1 VSAVAGTVRR
11 SRGGEVYSMTLEV
24 GSKNRV
30 LALLKGRWLQCTVV
44 AVLALTWWR
53 GESWLSDLGRLDE
66 NAISAIQAAE
76 AEAST
81 KAILVP
87 LTVDVIVGTNDT
99 LERIFRKLELS
110 VTDLATLRALPD
122 IRRSLD
128 RLYPGETLKF
138 GVRDNQLVS
147 LERQLSPS
155 ETLQVRRDENGFDS
169 SVIVNPLEKNVRV
182 GEATIKNSLFQA
194 AGEAGLSDSLAM
206 KITNIF
212 RWDIDFVLDIQPG
225 DRFRVIYEEL
235 SQDGTPL
242 GEGDVLAVEFIN
254 QGTVYRAIRFAHDDE
269 ASESSEDGDFGYYT
283 PDGRSLRKAFL
294 RAPLEFTRVSSRF
307 NLYRRH
313 PVLNRMRAHRGV
325 DYAAPTGTPVK
336 AAGEGRVRFVGNKG
350 GYGKVIEIQH
360 ANDVRTVYGH
370 LSRFARGLR
379 QGERVRQGEVIGYVG
394 MTGLAT
400 GPHLHYEYLQSG
412 IHKDPQKVPLPNDRP
427 IPASRMAE
435 FRTQAGPLLAS
446 LDAGR
451 VTPALL
457 AATTETDSTA
467 TSDRQP
473 EKSAARGASL

>member
-1 VSAVAGTVRR
+1 
-11 SRGGEVYSMTLEV
+11 MTLEV

-30 LALLKGRWLQCTVV
+30 LAWLKGRGLQCAVV

-66 NAISAIQAAE
+66 SAINAIQAAE

-87 LTVDVIVGTNDT
+87 LTIDVIVGTNDT

-138 GVRDNQLVS
+138 GVRDKQLVS

-155 ETLQVRRDENGFDS
+155 ETLQVKRDEDGFDS
-169 SVIVNPLEKNVRV
+169 SVIVNPLEKTVRV

-242 GEGDVLAVEFIN
+242 GEGDVLAVEFVN
-254 QGTVYRAIRFAHDDE
+254 QGTVYRALRFAHNE
-269 ASESSEDGDFGYYT
+269 VEGESEDGDFGYYT

-325 DYAAPTGTPVK
+325 DYAAPIGTPVK
-336 AAGEGRVRFVGNKG
+336 AAGEGRVRFVGTKG

-360 ANDVRTVYGH
+360 ANNVRTLYGH
-370 LSRFARGLR
+370 LSRFARGLN

-400 GPHLHYEYLQSG
+400 GPHLHYEYLQNG
-412 IHKDPQKVPLPNDRP
+412 VHKDPQKVPLPNDRP
-427 IPASRMAE
+427 IPATVMAT
-435 FRTQAGPLLAS
+435 FRERAGPLLAS

-457 AATTETDSTA
+457 AAMSSGPDQVASNQVNNLPA
-467 TSDRQP
+467 DRAGA
-473 EKSAARGASL
+473 KTAARGAAL

>member
-1 VSAVAGTVRR
+1 
-11 SRGGEVYSMTLEV
+11 MTLEV

-53 GESWLSDLGRLDE
+53 GESWLADLGRLDE
-66 NAISAIQAAE
+66 GTIGALQAAE
-76 AEAST
+76 TEAAR
-81 KAILVP
+81 KAVLVP
-87 LTVDVIVGTNDT
+87 LTVDVIVGANDT
-99 LERIFRKLELS
+99 LEQIFRKLELS
-110 VTDLATLRALPD
+110 VTDLASLRALPD
-122 IRRSLD
+122 LRRSLD
-128 RLYPGETLKF
+128 RLYPGELLKF
-138 GVRDNQLVS
+138 GVRDDQLVT

-155 ETLQVRRDENGFDS
+155 ETLQVRRDQDGFES
-169 SVIVNPLEKNVRV
+169 SVIVNPLEKTIRV

-206 KITNIF
+206 RIADVF

-254 QGTVYRAIRFAHDDE
+254 QGVVYRAIRFVHDDLQGKANDE
-269 ASESSEDGDFGYYT
+269 GDVGYYT
-283 PDGRSLRKAFL
+283 PEGRSLRKAFL

-313 PVLNRMRAHRGV
+313 PILNRMRAHRGV
-325 DYAAPTGTPVK
+325 DYAAPMGTPVK
-336 AAGEGRVRFVGNKG
+336 AAGEGRVRFIGNKG

-360 ANDVRTVYGH
+360 ANNVRTVYGH
-370 LSRFARGLR
+370 LSRFSRDVR

-400 GPHLHYEYLQSG
+400 GPHLHYEYLQNG
-412 IHKDPQKVPLPNDRP
+412 THKDPQKVALPNDRP
-427 IPASRMAE
+427 IPPGRMAQ
-435 FRTQAGPLLAS
+435 FRQQAEPLLAS

-451 VTPALL
+451 VTEALL
-457 AATTETDSTA
+457 ASMVPPASISPTQNPVDARSAQAMNARSST
-467 TSDRQP
+467 
-473 EKSAARGASL
+473 RGASQ